1 MQDEGDKSVGLEGG
15 REAKDTVVVVS
26 WSRADLAIA
35 IAIPV
40 VDSPRKLWESSW
52 GRVSQN
58 WRAHARATR
67 R

>member
-1 MQDEGDKSVGLEGG
+1 MQDEDGKNVGLEGG
-15 REAKDTVVVVS
+15 RVAKDTVVAVS

-35 IAIPV
+35 IAIHV
-40 VDSPRKLWESSW
+40 VDCPRKLWESSW
-52 GRVSQN
+52 GRVFQN